1 LLLLLTVSL
10 LADPADNFIR
20 TEDGNILK
28 RNAEGD
34 YEVIEI
40 SFPLPYSFEWGIG
53 KRAITTRIGSTDYI
67 EYKSYNFAYENKR
80 FFSKNCTISFHMDI
94 IDTSEGFVLS
104 KIHIKFTEKYSIS
117 DFVQL
122 LNTITVQ
129 LQDLPASVIMEVPN
143 EMMMISN
150 DTGTNIE
157 ENISNSLLNLIHN
170 DKTNIMAS
178 WRTTYEEIGLLFKN
192 GDVWLS
198 ISGYDYLMDQY
209 LSSR

>member
-1 LLLLLTVSL
+1 M
-10 LADPADNFIR
+10 LAVIPLPADSGNDFIR
-20 TEDGNILK
+20 TEDGSILK
-28 RNAEGD
+28 LNAEGN
-34 YEVIEI
+34 YEVVEI
-40 SFPLPYSFEWGIG
+40 SFALPYSFEWGIVE
-53 KRAITTRIGSTDYI
+53 RRITTRLGPEDYSGD
-67 EYKSYNFAYENKR
+67 KSFGLTYRDKR
-80 FFSKNCTISFHMDI
+80 FLSKNCTIAFHTDV
-94 IDTSEGFVLS
+94 IDTESRDSVLS
-104 KIHIKFTEKYSIS
+104 KIHIKFTDKYPLNA
-117 DFVQL
+117 FVQL
-122 LNTITVQ
+122 LNMITVQ
-129 LQDLPASVIMEVPN
+129 LQDLPASIIMEVPN
-143 EMMMISN
+143 EMMIISN